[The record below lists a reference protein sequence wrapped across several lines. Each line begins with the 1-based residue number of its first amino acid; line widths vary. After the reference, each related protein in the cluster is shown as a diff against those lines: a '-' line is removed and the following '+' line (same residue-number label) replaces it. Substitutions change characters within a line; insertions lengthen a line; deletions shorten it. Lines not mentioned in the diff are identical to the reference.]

1 MCVCAR
7 VYPASPIVAVVIDDD
22 VVNLVVDVDVEPRG
36 AGNEFLT
43 RSCLSRSRVVV
54 GDVATAGDAAA
65 AAAAAAGKAR
75 KNLEVQVDVAGV
87 AAAAVV
93 ATTTPD
99 CLEVNVQDGCDV
111 EAETKMGT
119 AKPGGSRSGS
129 PRGAR
134 G

>member
-1 MCVCAR
+1 M
-7 VYPASPIVAVVIDDD
+7 AVVIDDD

-65 AAAAAAGKAR
+65 AAAAAAAAGKAR
-75 KNLEVQVDVAGV
+75 KNLEVQVDAAGVV

-93 ATTTPD
+93 ATTTTTPD
-99 CLEVNVQDGCDV
+99 CLEVDVQDGCDV
-111 EAETKMGT
+111 EAKSKMGT
-119 AKPGGSRSGS
+119 AKPGGKRGRS
-129 PRGAR
+129 P
-134 G
+134 